1 MKWILAAM
9 ALSVSF
15 MVGCQCTEK
24 AEETPVPAEAPAEAP
39 SMEPAPTEEVA
50 PTEGTEMPA
59 EGTEG
64 GTETPPAA
72 E

>member
-24 AEETPVPAEAPAEAP
+24 ASEMPADQPAQ
-39 SMEPAPTEEVA
+39 MEPAPTEAEPA
-50 PTEGTEMPA
+50 PADGTEMPA
-59 EGTEG
+59 EGGTEG

>member
-1 MKWILAAM
+1 MKSILAAM

-24 AEETPVPAEAPAEAP
+24 ASDVEQPVPAEQPAQT
-39 SMEPAPTEEVA
+39 MEPAPTEAA

-59 EGTEG
+59 EGGTEG

-72 E
+72 Q